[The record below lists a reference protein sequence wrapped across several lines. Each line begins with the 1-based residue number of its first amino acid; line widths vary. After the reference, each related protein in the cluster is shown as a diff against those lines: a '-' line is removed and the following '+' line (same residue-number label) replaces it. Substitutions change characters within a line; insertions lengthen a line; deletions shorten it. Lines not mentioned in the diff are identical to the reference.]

1 MPAQRVGLRMIK
13 DVIRLK
19 WEARLSHDKIATA
32 LGISKG
38 VVQKYVALASAAKLD
53 WDEVRDWDEQRL
65 QQALLPASRPP
76 SGFVEPDWA
85 RVHQDL
91 QRKGVTLM
99 LLWQEYTEAHPG
111 GRTWRYTQFCEHYKA
126 FRARLTRVRHQ
137 VPLLA
142 SPFACASNQINNLQ

>member
-19 WEARLSHDKIATA
+19 WDARLSHDKIATA
-32 LGISKG
+32 LGIFKG
-38 VVQKYVALASAAKLD
+38 VVQKYVALAGAAKLD

-85 RVHQDL
+85 RVTRTCSARASRSCCCGRSTPRSTLDFVPWRCTTSENAITSRMRL
-91 QRKGVTLM
+91 LPRTVPRKT
-99 LLWQEYTEAHPG
+99 
-111 GRTWRYTQFCEHYKA
+111 
-126 FRARLTRVRHQ
+126 
-137 VPLLA
+137 
-142 SPFACASNQINNLQ
+142 

>member
-1 MPAQRVGLRMIK
+1 MIK

-38 VVQKYVALASAAKLD
+38 VVQKYVALAGAAKLD

-65 QQALLPASRPP
+65 QQALLPVSRPP

-91 QRKGVTLM
+91 QRQGVTLM

-111 GRTWRYTQFCEHYKA
+111 FCSLALHHFGERNHIEDA
-126 FRARLTRVRHQ
+126 
-137 VPLLA
+137 PLA
-142 SPFACASNQINNLQ
+142 SYGPPQDLIAGDQPGF